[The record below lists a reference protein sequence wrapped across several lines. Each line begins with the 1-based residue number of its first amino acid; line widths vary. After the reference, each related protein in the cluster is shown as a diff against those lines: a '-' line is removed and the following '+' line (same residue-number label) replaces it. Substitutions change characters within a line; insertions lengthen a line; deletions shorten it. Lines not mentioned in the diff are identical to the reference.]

1 MDFSDFSCR
10 NGILKL
16 VKELGGEDMQ
26 IGSKAMKVVNDFTRD
41 LTEKFLTT
49 CNSGPMRSRREYNSD
64 GKMVNKNNT
73 LTELDLRT
81 ATSMIV
87 LDSVLKGLQEDNARD
102 CCNYGFGEKKKKTY
116 RSGKAKE
123 YVHVMQGKNDKI
135 KFSRNYMRNYAKSF
149 LPGYRIGEPS
159 AESLTIRVQHL
170 IGELIGMA
178 CTTAKDLGAK
188 RITTRHIQ
196 LVLTYDKALEKVF
209 ELGDG
214 KTQKPAAAIGAGMP
228 DFDKS
233 RAIVVARNITGTKS
247 KGPANIFEEESV
259 GPDMWACVN
268 PYKLGSAT
276 NKQKKNACKKGGF
289 ARQGFEGVHN
299 SYQPCT
305 EVCHY
310 K

>member
-10 NGILKL
+10 DGIHKL
-16 VKELGGEDMQ
+16 VKELGGKDMQ
-26 IGSKAMKVVNDFTRD
+26 IGSKAMKVVNDLTRD

-49 CNSGPMRSRREYNSD
+49 CSKGPMKS
-64 GKMVNKNNT
+64 KT
-73 LTELDLRT
+73 LSEDDLIA
-81 ATSMIV
+81 ATKMIV
-87 LDSVLKGLQEDNARD
+87 LDKTLLDLQKRNVDD
-102 CCNYGFGEKKKKTY
+102 CCDYGFGKRRLPTYGRGEKK
-116 RSGKAKE
+116 A
-123 YVHVMQGKNDKI
+123 VHVVQGKNDKI

-149 LPGYRIGEPS
+149 LPGYRIGRPS

-188 RITTRHIQ
+188 RILGRHIQ
-196 LVLTYDKALEKVF
+196 VVLAYDRALEGVF
-209 ELGDG
+209 ELGEG
-214 KTQKPAAAIGAGMP
+214 RIQKPAAAIGAGMP

-276 NKQKKNACKKGGF
+276 SKERKNACKKGGF